1 MHIVVRKVS
10 GQRMVID
17 MEDLEELSIDEVKQ
31 LIELEWTDL
40 SSDDMVLIF
49 KGKILKDEDVVGE
62 LGIKDAAT
70 LILTKKK
77 KKKKV
82 ELKPAPAPAPAPA
95 PPGHPSLPPQMQ
107 EMMNNP
113 FVQQM
118 MDNMMQNPDF
128 MEMMLANNPQMQEVM
143 RQNPEIRHALRDPD
157 TMRQAMQMIR
167 DPSAMQQ
174 ALQNQDRAIANI
186 SNMPGGFNALSRMYN
201 QVQAPMED
209 AMTMGDPAMET
220 TISDVDTSAGPNSS
234 AMPNPF
240 AQSTTQPQR
249 PAANTNLSQNQP
261 NPFASFGMQNNAQAN
276 PFAMFG
282 NMNQNQQQ
290 NPFGGMN
297 QNQPNMFNMFPT
309 FNSPQPR
316 QSDRFATQMQYL
328 RNQGYTNDVENRQA
342 LEETDGNLEL
352 AIAILLANRDD

>member
-10 GQRMVID
+10 GQRMVVD
-17 MEDLEELSIDEVKQ
+17 MEDLEELSICEVKQ
-31 LIELEWTDL
+31 LIELDWTDL

-49 KGKILKDEDVVGE
+49 KGKILKDDDVVRE

-77 KKKKV
+77 KKKKA
-82 ELKPAPAPAPAPA
+82 EPEPAPAPAPAPA
-95 PPGHPSLPPQMQ
+95 PPGHPALPPQMQ

-209 AMTMGDPAMET
+209 AMTMRDPDMQT

-240 AQSTTQPQR
+240 AQSRPQPQR
-249 PAANTNLSQNQP
+249 PAATNTNLIQNQP
-261 NPFASFGMQNNAQAN
+261 NPFASFGMQNNNAQAN
-276 PFAMFG
+276 PFSMFG

-290 NPFGGMN
+290 NPFGGMF
-297 QNQPNMFNMFPT
+297 PMFNP
-309 FNSPQPR
+309 PQPR
-316 QSDRFATQMQYL
+316 QPDRFATQMQYL

-352 AIAILLANRDD
+352 AIAILLANRED